1 MCLLTTPFLSPPF
14 PTHSPGK
21 RAGLC
26 LDYAAL
32 IFHFA
37 VQIWKTNWKM
47 KQAQDCKGEG
57 ERVTGSIFQMPLF
70 VCTEMKNA
78 ANSSSGGGS
87 GGGMRRAAL
96 L

>member
-1 MCLLTTPFLSPPF
+1 
-14 PTHSPGK
+14 
-21 RAGLC
+21 
-26 LDYAAL
+26 
-32 IFHFA
+32 
-37 VQIWKTNWKM
+37 M

-57 ERVTGSIFQMPLF
+57 EGVTGSIFQMPLF

-78 ANSSSGGGS
+78 ANSNSGISS

>member
-1 MCLLTTPFLSPPF
+1 M
-14 PTHSPGK
+14 K
-21 RAGLC
+21 R
-26 LDYAAL
+26 
-32 IFHFA
+32 
-37 VQIWKTNWKM
+37 
-47 KQAQDCKGEG
+47 AQDCKEEREG
-57 ERVTGSIFQMPLF
+57 VTGSIFQMPLF